1 MRINA
6 MVALWI
12 YVNNGVQPLPIVLLQ
27 HHLEYIYHFS
37 RSKLHIKHVASRL
50 VWEGSDQQRWFVL
63 RLKQSLHNITKVHCF
78 SRTWEE
84 FPISFK

>member
-12 YVNNGVQPLPIVLLQ
+12 YVNSGLQPLPIVLLQ

-37 RSKLHIKHVASRL
+37 RSKLHIKHVASLGR
-50 VWEGSDQQRWFVL
+50 QRSAT
-63 RLKQSLHNITKVHCF
+63 RQIH
-78 SRTWEE
+78 
-84 FPISFK
+84 P